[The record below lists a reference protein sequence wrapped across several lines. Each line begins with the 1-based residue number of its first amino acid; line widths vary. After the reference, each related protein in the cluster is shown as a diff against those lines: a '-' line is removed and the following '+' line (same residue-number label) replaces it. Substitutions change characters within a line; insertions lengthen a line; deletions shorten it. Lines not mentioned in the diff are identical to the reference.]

1 MIAPAAGLARSVR
14 PGGEGGAPLLFQLP
28 DLKITSL
35 YLSGSN
41 ITNDRCLNVVL
52 TNNGTAD
59 AYNVGVQVK
68 QKHLGIPDGIT
79 RSYPAQASVIHPG
92 QSVTVTY
99 NISATFGRL
108 DEPGNM
114 VYTATVDYRNLIAES
129 NENNNTAQVY
139 S

>member
-1 MIAPAAGLARSVR
+1 M
-14 PGGEGGAPLLFQLP
+14 
-28 DLKITSL
+28 
-35 YLSGSN
+35 
-41 ITNDRCLNVVL
+41 
-52 TNNGTAD
+52 
-59 AYNVGVQVK
+59 K

-79 RSYPAQASVIHPG
+79 HSFPDQVPVIHPL

-99 NISATFGRL
+99 NIYATFGRL

-114 VYTATVDYRNLIAES
+114 VYSAVADYRNVIVES